1 MMIEAERSLV
11 HGLDGNALS
20 LLDSTCMVSSNDTHV
35 FASTALDSCGTV
47 LQEGNDNVTF
57 INKIVKAQ
65 NPGDIITRTD
75 DVEVEFSC
83 SYRKK
88 DIVSSDF
95 KAHKLATLFME
106 EGFGKF
112 SFQFEFFHSRHY
124 DIRVDPSS
132 YPIEVRLTEMIFMEI
147 KSTSSLKNTVLFV
160 ESCKATPEDNPNSQ
174 IFYSIIDNG
183 CAMDRTVQEF
193 PSQSNE
199 FRFGMQAFKFIG
211 VHDEVYISCSV
222 MLCLAT
228 DPNTRC
234 AQGCIRQNGVSK
246 RSVAGQT
253 ARHDIMQGPMRLK
266 RSPDDEGARGAS
278 AASVNINLNILAETL
293 LAAVAL
299 VCGVVFYKI
308 KKSSDGYKRLPL
320 SET

>member
-1 MMIEAERSLV
+1 MIMHQSFQNQSGELTIEWTPTEREVGDDVPLCFSGESNNGGNYYHSEMRCVILRVGPKIGEANVVCTQTTMMIEAERSLV
-11 HGLDGNALS
+11 HGLDVNALS

-112 SFQFEFFHSRHY
+112 SFQFEFFHSHHY
-124 DIRVDPSS
+124 NIRVDPSS
-132 YPIEVRLTEMIFMEI
+132 YPIEILTQGVLKGASNKRVLVRDLWLDRRSDT
-147 KSTSSLKNTVLFV
+147 TSCRAL
-160 ESCKATPEDNPNSQ
+160 
-174 IFYSIIDNG
+174 
-183 CAMDRTVQEF
+183 CA
-193 PSQSNE
+193 
-199 FRFGMQAFKFIG
+199 
-211 VHDEVYISCSV
+211 
-222 MLCLAT
+222 L
-228 DPNTRC
+228 
-234 AQGCIRQNGVSK
+234 
-246 RSVAGQT
+246 
-253 ARHDIMQGPMRLK
+253 
-266 RSPDDEGARGAS
+266 RGAQMMK
-278 AASVNINLNILAETL
+278 VNI
-293 LAAVAL
+293 
-299 VCGVVFYKI
+299 
-308 KKSSDGYKRLPL
+308 
-320 SET
+320 